1 MKKIAIIPNLT
12 KDSMLQNTITV
23 AKLLKKLSIEV
34 IMSDDIDQK
43 MDGVKYVSRSK
54 LLDDVDMLITL
65 GGDGTLLTVAKECAY
80 HDVPILGLNLGY
92 LGFLSELEKQDLNA
106 LSDIL
111 KGRYKIEQRMMLKT
125 KISGK
130 REELVSLND
139 TVISRGD
146 SSKMLHLN
154 VFVDNQLLSNYLAD
168 GLIVSTPTG
177 STAYSLSAGGP
188 IVEPNME
195 LIILTPICP
204 HSLHSRSII
213 IPATKKVRI
222 LINPSHSHHAVVSAD
237 GQSSIAISQK
247 DEIIIKKTN
256 KKVKLI
262 RTLSRSFFDTLRI
275 KLEG

>member
-1 MKKIAIIPNLT
+1 
-12 KDSMLQNTITV
+12 
-23 AKLLKKLSIEV
+23 
-34 IMSDDIDQK
+34 MSDDIDQK

-65 GGDGTLLTVAKECAY
+65 GIDGTLLTVAKN
-80 HDVPILGLNLGY
+80 VLTMMFILGLNLGY

-111 KGRYKIEQRMMLKT
+111 EGRYKIEQRMMLKT

-195 LIILTPICP
+195 LII
-204 HSLHSRSII
+204 
-213 IPATKKVRI
+213 
-222 LINPSHSHHAVVSAD
+222 
-237 GQSSIAISQK
+237 
-247 DEIIIKKTN
+247 
-256 KKVKLI
+256 
-262 RTLSRSFFDTLRI
+262 
-275 KLEG
+275 